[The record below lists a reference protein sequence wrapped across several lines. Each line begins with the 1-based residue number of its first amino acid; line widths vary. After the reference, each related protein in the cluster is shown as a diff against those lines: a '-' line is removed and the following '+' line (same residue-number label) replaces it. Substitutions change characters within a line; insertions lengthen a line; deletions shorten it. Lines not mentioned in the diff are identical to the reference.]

1 MEFVGN
7 IARKT
12 GEPSLLAVES
22 AKSRRA
28 RQIGQESGLFYV
40 PKVVSF
46 DAESGVL
53 EFERLQGLITL
64 FELGARR
71 DERVF
76 GLLRK
81 AGRALAVVHENLV
94 LPDEM
99 KYELPAEWMARPDEN
114 VFIHGD
120 FAGFNLCF
128 NKSSE
133 QLVILDWSTAPL
145 LGRVAT
151 YGSRF
156 FDIVWFVIY
165 IFYGVPRGS
174 LLSWD
179 ARRMADAFLS
189 GYNDHFPQTVQR
201 LAGEYLPLMRS
212 YYRKTVWYLLWRK
225 PWRRAGRY
233 LLYQLLI
240 YPRFARYR
248 PKLASLGV

>member
-1 MEFVGN
+1 MEFIGN

-12 GEPSLLAVES
+12 GEPSLLAVEA
-22 AKSRRA
+22 AKSRHA

-40 PKVVSF
+40 PKVISF
-46 DAESGVL
+46 DAAAGVL
-53 EFERLQGLITL
+53 EFERLEGLITL
-64 FELGARR
+64 FDLGARQ

-81 AGRALAVVHENLV
+81 AGQALAVVHQNLV

-99 KYELPAEWMARPDEN
+99 KYELPAEWMDRVDEN

-128 NKSSE
+128 SKSSE

-165 IFYGVPRGS
+165 IFYGAPRGC

-179 ARRMADAFLS
+179 AQRMANAFLS
-189 GYNDHFPQTVQR
+189 GYSEHFPQTVQR
-201 LAGEYLPLMRS
+201 LTGEYLPLMRS
-212 YYRKTVWYLLWRK
+212 YYRKTVWHLLWHRS
-225 PWRRAGRY
+225 WWRAGRY

-248 PKLASLGV
+248 PELASVGV